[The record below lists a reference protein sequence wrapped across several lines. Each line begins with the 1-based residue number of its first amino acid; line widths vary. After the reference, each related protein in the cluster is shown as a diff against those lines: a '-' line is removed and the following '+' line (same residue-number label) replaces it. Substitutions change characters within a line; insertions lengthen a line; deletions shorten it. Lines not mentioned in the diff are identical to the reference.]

1 MFGQWL
7 DKILNGCSNIY
18 RWEGR
23 QRLMK
28 KNDSEHSFGVALIA
42 EGLSRIERE
51 KFNNE
56 VDELKVLRASLLHD
70 CAEVCMGDII
80 STVKKQTPA
89 MRKAL
94 EEVELKLYKEKL
106 EPLIPESWRPD
117 YERFVLNPKENKTT
131 IEGRIVAVADNIDA
145 LNECIQ
151 EVKLGNS
158 TFKPY
163 LENIVDAILDIEL
176 ESGKYF
182 IKNCLED
189 FGLPISEYGER
200 AVKLVNEKKK
210 ES

>member
-23 QRLMK
+23 QRLIK

-42 EGLSRIERE
+42 EGLTRLEKE

-56 VDELKVLRASLLHD
+56 VDELKVLRAALLHD
-70 CAEVCMGDII
+70 CSEVCLGDII
-80 STVKKQTPA
+80 STVKKKTPA
-89 MRKAL
+89 MSKAL
-94 EEVELKLYKEKL
+94 EEVEYKLYKEKL

-117 YERFVLNPKENKTT
+117 YERFVLNPKEGKLT
-131 IEGRIVAVADNIDA
+131 IEGKIVAVADNIDA

-151 EVKLGNS
+151 EVKLGNV

-163 LENIVDAILDIEL
+163 LEDITNDILDIDL
-176 ESGKYF
+176 ESGRYF

-189 FGLPISEYGER
+189 FGLPITMYGER
-200 AVKLVNEKKK
+200 AVKLYSEKKTR
-210 ES
+210 